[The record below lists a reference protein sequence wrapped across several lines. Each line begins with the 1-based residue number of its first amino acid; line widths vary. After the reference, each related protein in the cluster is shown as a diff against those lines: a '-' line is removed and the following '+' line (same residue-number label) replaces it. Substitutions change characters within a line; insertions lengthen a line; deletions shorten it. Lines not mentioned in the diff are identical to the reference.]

1 MNITPHKRLISN
13 FPHPPLCLRIYNCL
27 HKSQQHVYFSPRD
40 LCLHVLS
47 SAHQIPRVHPRQS
60 VVVVVADTTFTI
72 DPKPHRCCIVVEREG
87 QEILDMQRIPGR
99 RAKGA
104 VRMQHGHQSQP
115 PGSQEN
121 LQHSREY
128 VRKIYELTDFY
139 NKVIIFCAITFI
151 VSARQRDSLCEL
163 GSADTDPQYQ

>member
-1 MNITPHKRLISN
+1 MFIFPPEISVCTYSLLHTKSHESIQDN
-13 FPHPPLCLRIYNCL
+13 LLLLLLRI
-27 HKSQQHVYFSPRD
+27 QHLQSTQSPIG
-40 LCLHVLS
+40 
-47 SAHQIPRVHPRQS
+47 A
-60 VVVVVADTTFTI
+60 
-72 DPKPHRCCIVVEREG
+72 VVEKEG

-139 NKVIIFCAITFI
+139 NKVIFFAPLHLLFLPGNVIHFASWALQIQI
-151 VSARQRDSLCEL
+151 RNISEREVWQNK
-163 GSADTDPQYQ
+163 